1 MSRRLLPLLTL
12 ALLLAAGCGSP
23 EVVLEERWDQRPP
36 LTVAVLPFAP
46 PDTDEDTLDEVDFIR
61 GKLAAELQ
69 TKSVV
74 VLQPGWVDRRL
85 ESLGIAPDEV
95 GAQDPARLAEGL
107 GVDAVLFGE
116 VEAIRNVSP
125 LIGYYR
131 SISATLRLVASDGA
145 PLWRVEHTERET
157 GGLIANTGQ
166 VLTGLIEQIENSSN
180 LTFVQLAESWA
191 VKVTERIPATS
202 GQDLTRLQAL
212 VAPPEI
218 EAFSAS
224 GGGAPGALV
233 RFEMKAAAGLDTC
246 VRFADGRELSLREG
260 PEGVYRAS
268 YKIGPGDAVGMVTA
282 IAHTPYGSE
291 GRRSLE
297 TPIEPSSALRPPTGL
312 GAEVAGD
319 GVSLSWEGAAG
330 ATSYRVYRSDASS
343 PIPTLVGETRELRY
357 LDRGVE
363 ADVTYRYA
371 VVAVDAAA
379 RRAASSSLEI
389 QP

>member
-1 MSRRLLPLLTL
+1 M
-12 ALLLAAGCGSP
+12 
-23 EVVLEERWDQRPP
+23 
-36 LTVAVLPFAP
+36 
-46 PDTDEDTLDEVDFIR
+46 
-61 GKLAAELQ
+61 
-69 TKSVV
+69 V

-85 ESLGIAPDEV
+85 RAMGVAPDEV
-95 GAQDPARLAEGL
+95 GSQDPARLAEGL
-107 GVDAVLFGE
+107 GVNAVLFGE

-191 VKVTERIPATS
+191 VKVTERIPATG
-202 GQDLTRLQAL
+202 GQDVERLQAL
-212 VAPPEI
+212 LAPPQI

-224 GGGAPGALV
+224 GGGAQGSLV
-233 RFEMKAAAGLDTC
+233 RFELKATPGLDTC
-246 VRFADGRELSLREG
+246 VRFADGRELTLREG

-268 YKIGPGDAVGMVTA
+268 YKVGPRDAIGMVTA
-282 IAHTPYGSE
+282 VAHTPYGSE

-297 TPIEPSSALRPPTGL
+297 TAIEPTQPLGPPTNV

-319 GVSLSWEGAAG
+319 GVSLTWEAAEGATA
-330 ATSYRVYRSDASS
+330 YRVYRSDASS
-343 PIPTLVGETRELRY
+343 PIPQLIGRTSEPRY

-371 VVAVDAAA
+371 IVAVDAAA
-379 RRAASSSLEI
+379 RSAASNPLEI